1 MAAQKGLE
9 LLLKVDTD
17 GVPTFAT
24 LGGIQTP
31 GLVGSTETVEF
42 TSQDDTDRFRQLL
55 EGAGVISLAVNGDG
69 VFKDDAPFATV
80 NTYFLAGTIRQ
91 WQVIVPDFGTYQG
104 LFQITSF
111 EIGGE
116 HNGEVRFTI
125 GLESAGTITF
135 TAA

>member
-1 MAAQKGLE
+1 MAAQKGLT

-31 GLVGSTETVEF
+31 SFGGSAESVPV
-42 TSQDDTDRFRQLL
+42 TSQDDTDRHQQLL
-55 EGAGVISLAVNGDG
+55 EGAGVISLNVNGDG

-80 NTYFLAGTIRQ
+80 STYFLAGTIRQ
-91 WQVIVPDFGTYQG
+91 WQIVVPDFGTYQG

-111 EIGGE
+111 EITGE

-125 GLESAGTITF
+125 GLESAGTIAF